1 MGEFHTSFSLTVKL
15 LKKQQSQKRMRRH
28 EQHTCSELRHPDRD
42 RQAGRPSPTP
52 RLYDPLQALIDLA
65 SLPVPTLGEGDGVA
79 TGRQPSNRTL
89 DPYPGYQTNQ
99 DSGKEGLRR
108 EEGLCIFLYL
118 WQTAVLAWF
127 QLPMEVSTSQPTQNP
142 QDAHGATRSC
152 EQPPVRL
159 GSAGLSRVRLLLVTK
174 HPAWGGG
181 HFIPS
186 KTWSPRS
193 RGQ

>member
-1 MGEFHTSFSLTVKL
+1 
-15 LKKQQSQKRMRRH
+15 MRRH

-52 RLYDPLQALIDLA
+52 RLYDPLQPLIDLA

-127 QLPMEVSTSQPTQNP
+127 QVPMEVSTSQPTQNP
-142 QDAHGATRSC
+142 QGAMGPPAPVSSRPSSWAPLGCPRAH
-152 EQPPVRL
+152 
-159 GSAGLSRVRLLLVTK
+159 LLLVTK